1 MKVIVL
7 KALWTSGSPSFPL
20 QAAGDNSCRRAA
32 AMLVQE
38 EVLLPFGPSVPARVD
53 LNGFIIC
60 ALPLPDV
67 LTIWPGR

>member
-7 KALWTSGSPSFPL
+7 KALWTSGSPACPP

-38 EVLLPFGPSVPARVD
+38 EVLLQFGPSAPARVD
-53 LNGFIIC
+53 LNGFVIR

-67 LTIWPGR
+67 LTIWSGR